1 MILAKKNEKT
11 VAQVMLAA
19 VDGMARDRIKKVSIN
34 IDGETTCSMY
44 QKGGKIIVES
54 RRTEVEYSDGEAA
67 E

>member
-1 MILAKKNEKT
+1 MKYTKIGKFL
-11 VAQVMLAA
+11 
-19 VDGMARDRIKKVSIN
+19 
-34 IDGETTCSMY
+34 TCSMY